1 MKISPNEFEFLTL
14 TKNDVPKILDL
25 QDRVIASLENPDVL
39 RKNTEQMFLE
49 CVQKPNLSL
58 GVFYGGEL
66 IAIGILYFVTRP
78 EEDLVGLLVG
88 VDTKGKRTANSK
100 LCMVDKPFR
109 GNGLQCM
116 LGERLE
122 KYAKDCGV
130 ELLCATV
137 SPSNPYSENN
147 LLKLGFIKNVTLQK
161 YGAPRN
167 LLYKKI

>member
-25 QDRVIASLENPDVL
+25 QDRVIASLDNPELL
-39 RKNTEQMFLE
+39 RKNTEEMFLE
-49 CVQKPNLSL
+49 CVREPNLSI

-78 EEDLVGLLVG
+78 EEDLSGLLVG
-88 VDTKGKRTANSK
+88 VDVAGKRTANYK
-100 LCMVDKPFR
+100 LCMVDKPYR
-109 GNGLQCM
+109 GNNLQYL
-116 LGERLE
+116 LGRKLE
-122 KYAKDCGV
+122 SYAKECGV

-137 SPSNPYSENN
+137 SPLNPYSENN
-147 LLKLGFIKNVTLQK
+147 VLKLGFIKNVTLKK

-167 LLYKKI
+167 LFYKNL